1 MSNGLFNLKLKVDER
16 RKTMKMLEKVHGREY
31 KSLKNE
37 IKKKRESV
45 SKLSKKVSKE
55 HSCDEKRLEMISKEL
70 NIKQNLFE
78 NQEKQAVRRICQE
91 ERGLLCDVAGFMKQL
106 LLKEAEMFK
115 EMITVDESVQGI
127 QQCIENPN
135 DIPDR
140 VMNEIL
146 DGSHSDIIEFDT
158 PATSVNGSLRGSRCN
173 SFSSLNSS
181 RPSSPLCIIEQK
193 DNNLMGLRKF
203 GSTRRK
209 SHFASYGK
217 NKIAE
222 GISLSYANPF
232 YTQVRIFL
240 KPKTTFMLCIFS
252 ASYESR
258 KYRF

>member
-1 MSNGLFNLKLKVDER
+1 MSNGLFNLKLKLDER
-16 RKTMKMLEKVHGREY
+16 RKNLKMLEKIHGREY
-31 KSLKNE
+31 KLLKNE
-37 IKKKRESV
+37 VKKKKESV
-45 SKLSKKVSKE
+45 AKLHKKLPKDHPYADNSLDML
-55 HSCDEKRLEMISKEL
+55 SQEL
-70 NIKQNLFE
+70 TTKQKLFE

-91 ERGLLCDVAGFMKQL
+91 ERGLFCDVAGFMKQL

-135 DIPDR
+135 DIPDT

-158 PATSVNGSLRGSRCN
+158 PATSVNGSLRGSRYN

-181 RPSSPLCIIEQK
+181 RPSSPLCIIEQN
-193 DNNLMGLRKF
+193 DNQCAGLRKF
-203 GSTRRK
+203 GSLRRK
-209 SHFASYGK
+209 SQLATYGR

-232 YTQVRIFL
+232 YTQVSSI
-240 KPKTTFMLCIFS
+240 
-252 ASYESR
+252 
-258 KYRF
+258 

>member
-1 MSNGLFNLKLKVDER
+1 MSNGLFNLKLKLDER
-16 RKTMKMLEKVHGREY
+16 RKNIKMLEKVHGKEY
-31 KSLKNE
+31 KSMKNE

-45 SKLSKKVSKE
+45 TKLSKKVSKE
-55 HSCDEKRLEMISKEL
+55 HQCDENSQEMFSKEL
-70 NIKQNLFE
+70 IFKQKLFE

-91 ERGLLCDVAGFMKQL
+91 ERGLFCDVAGFMKQL

-181 RPSSPLCIIEQK
+181 RPSSPLCIIEQR
-193 DNNLMGLRKF
+193 DNNLVGLRKF
-203 GSTRRK
+203 RSTRRK
-209 SHFASYGK
+209 SQFASYGR

-222 GISLSYANPF
+222 GVSLSYANPF
-232 YTQVRIFL
+232 YTQVSFL
-240 KPKTTFMLCIFS
+240 KTKNGFQLLYICVFS
-252 ASYESR
+252 ASDESR
-258 KYRF
+258 H

>member
-1 MSNGLFNLKLKVDER
+1 MSNGLFNLKLKLDER
-16 RKTMKMLEKVHGREY
+16 RKNIKMLEKVHGKEY

-45 SKLSKKVSKE
+45 LNLSKKVSKE
-55 HSCDEKRLEMISKEL
+55 HLFDEKRLEMFSKEL
-70 NIKQNLFE
+70 IMKQNLFE

-135 DIPDR
+135 GIPDR

-181 RPSSPLCIIEQK
+181 RPSSPLCIVEQK
-193 DNNLMGLRKF
+193 DKNLVGLRKF

-209 SHFASYGK
+209 SQFASYGK

-232 YTQVRIFL
+232 YTQVNLVL
-240 KPKTTFMLCIFS
+240 KPKTTFMLL
-252 ASYESR
+252 
-258 KYRF
+258 